1 MPIEYFLNVR
11 TYVPKAMVFWLYF
24 KVRAVPVTVAAPVL
38 QAVLLKVRAVAIAK
52 ILAKARTSLK
62 TYFKTYFKM
71 DSSIPKIIIK
81 YLVSNVRYISKLLGF
96 LY

>member
-52 ILAKARTSLK
+52 ILAKTRTSR
-62 TYFKTYFKM
+62 KTYFKM
-71 DSSIPKIIIK
+71 DSSIP
-81 YLVSNVRYISKLLGF
+81 L
-96 LY
+96 